1 MSIAFLFPGQG
12 SQYVGMG
19 KSLFDF
25 EPARRTFQEADRILG
40 WELSKLCFE
49 GPEAQLNQTEYT
61 QPALLVAS
69 VAVWRCLGE
78 PVGRAAYVA
87 GHSLGEYTAL
97 VASGALSFSDAV
109 PLVHRRGR
117 FMQEAVP
124 AGRGGMAA
132 IVGLNRGA
140 VEEICRKASGDA
152 GKVTAANYNGPDQI
166 VIAGETEAVKRGVA
180 LALEGGAKRAISLAV
195 SVPSHSP
202 MMKEACVR
210 LGAELEK
217 ISGNPLKVPLVNNLQ
232 AKPIRTWPEAKEGLI
247 DQLSS
252 PLLWEE
258 TIRRMRDEGVDLF
271 IEVGPGRV
279 LSGLAKRIDRKLEVM
294 NVEDPSGLE
303 KAAAVLGRKSLE
315 EPLEKPSEG
324 SGRV

>member
-1 MSIAFLFPGQG
+1 MSIAFIFPGQG

-19 KSLFDF
+19 KGLF
-25 EPARRTFQEADRILG
+25 EIEAARQTFLEADRILG
-40 WELSKLCFE
+40 WEVSRLCFE
-49 GPEAQLNQTEYT
+49 GPEERLNQTQYT
-61 QPALLVAS
+61 QPALLVTS

-78 PVGRAAYVA
+78 PIGKGAYVA

-109 PLVHRRGR
+109 RLVHRRGA
-117 FMQEAVP
+117 FMQEAAP
-124 AGRGGMAA
+124 SGKGGMAA
-132 IVGLNRGA
+132 ILGLNREG
-140 VEEICRKASGDA
+140 VEEICRKASTEW
-152 GKVTAANYNGPDQI
+152 GKVAAANYNAPDQI

-180 LALEGGAKRAISLAV
+180 LALEHGAKRAIPLAV

-202 MMKEACVR
+202 MMKEACIR
-210 LGAELEK
+210 LSAELEK
-217 ISGNPLKVPLVNNLQ
+217 ISGKALKVPLVNNLE
-232 AKPIRTWPEAKEGLI
+232 AKAIQTWPAAKNGLV

-258 TIRRMRDEGVDLF
+258 TIQRMRREGVDLF

-294 NVEDPSGLE
+294 NADDPATVE
-303 KAAAVLGRKSLE
+303 KVVAVLNQR
-315 EPLEKPSEG
+315 
-324 SGRV
+324 

>member
-19 KSLFDF
+19 KGLF
-25 EPARRTFQEADRILG
+25 EIETARQTFLEADRILG
-40 WELSKLCFE
+40 WEVSRLCFE
-49 GPEAQLNQTEYT
+49 GPEAQLNQTQYT
-61 QPALLVAS
+61 QPALLVTS
-69 VAVWRCLGE
+69 MAVWRCLGE
-78 PVGRAAYVA
+78 PIGKAAYVA

-109 PLVHRRGR
+109 RLVHRRGA

-124 AGRGGMAA
+124 SGQGGMAA
-132 IVGLNRGA
+132 ILGLNREEI
-140 VEEICRKASGDA
+140 EEICRKASTDS
-152 GKVTAANYNGPDQI
+152 GKVTAANYNAPDQI
-166 VIAGETEAVKRGVA
+166 VIAGEREAVKQGVA
-180 LALEGGAKRAISLAV
+180 LALERGAKRAIPLTV

-202 MMKEACVR
+202 LMKEACIR
-210 LGAELEK
+210 LSAELEK
-217 ISGNPLKVPLVNNLQ
+217 ISGNAPKVPLINNLE
-232 AKPIRTWPEAKEGLI
+232 AKVIQTWPAAKNGLV

-258 TIRRMRDEGVDLF
+258 TLQLMRKEGVDLF

-294 NVEDPSGLE
+294 NAEDPSTVE
-303 KAAAVLGRKSLE
+303 KVAAVLNQRS
-315 EPLEKPSEG
+315 
-324 SGRV
+324 

>member
-19 KSLFDF
+19 KSLL
-25 EPARRTFQEADRILG
+25 ELEAARRTFQEADRILG
-40 WELSKLCFE
+40 WDLSTLCFE

-69 VAVWRCLGE
+69 VAVWRCMGE
-78 PVGRAAYVA
+78 PIGRAAYVA

-124 AGRGGMAA
+124 PGQGGMAA
-132 IVGLNRGA
+132 IVGLSRGA
-140 VEEICRKASGDA
+140 VEEICRKASADSGR
-152 GKVTAANYNGPDQI
+152 VTAANYNGPDQI

-180 LALEGGAKRAISLAV
+180 FALEGGAKRAIPLAV

-202 MMKEACVR
+202 MMKEACIR

-217 ISGNPLKVPLVNNLQ
+217 VAGGPPKVPLINNLL
-232 AKPIRTWPEAKEGLI
+232 ARPIRSWPEAKNGLV

-258 TIRRMRDEGVDLF
+258 TIQRMREDGVDLF

-294 NVEDPSGLE
+294 NVEDPAGLE
-303 KAAAVLGRKSLE
+303 KVAAILKQRS
-315 EPLEKPSEG
+315 
-324 SGRV
+324 

>member
-19 KSLFDF
+19 MGLAEF
-25 EPARRTFQEADRILG
+25 EAGRRTYSEADKILG
-40 WELSKLCFE
+40 WNVSTLCFD
-49 GPEAQLNQTEYT
+49 GPEDQLNQTQYT
-61 QPALLVAS
+61 QPALLVTS

-78 PVGRAAYVA
+78 PIAKAAYVA

-97 VASGALSFSDAV
+97 VASGALSFPDAV
-109 PLVHRRGR
+109 RLVHRRGC

-124 AGRGGMAA
+124 SGRGAMAA
-132 IVGLNRGA
+132 ILGLNREA
-140 VEEICRKASGDA
+140 VEEVCRKASTDS
-152 GKVTAANYNGPDQI
+152 GKVTAANYNAPDQI
-166 VIAGETEAVKRGVA
+166 VIAGETGAVKRGLT
-180 LALEGGAKRAISLAV
+180 LAIERGAKRAVPLAV

-210 LGAELEK
+210 LSTELEK
-217 ISGNPLKVPLVNNLQ
+217 ISGSDLIVPLINNLG
-232 AKPIRTWPEAKEGLI
+232 AKAIRTWEEAKNGLV

-258 TIRRMRDEGVDLF
+258 TIQRMRSEGVDLF

-294 NVEDPSGLE
+294 NVEDGPSLE
-303 KAAAVLGRKSLE
+303 KVAAVLNR
-315 EPLEKPSEG
+315 
-324 SGRV
+324 

>member
-19 KSLFDF
+19 KSLS
-25 EPARRTFQEADRILG
+25 EVEAARRTYREADRVLG
-40 WELSKLCFE
+40 WDLSKLCFE

-61 QPALLVAS
+61 QPALLVTS

-78 PVGRAAYVA
+78 PIGRAAYVA

-109 PLVHRRGR
+109 SLVHRRGR

-124 AGRGGMAA
+124 PGQGGMAA
-132 IVGLNRGA
+132 IVGLSREA
-140 VEEICRKASGDA
+140 VEALCRKASNDS

-180 LALEGGAKRAISLAV
+180 LALEAGAKRAIPLAV

-202 MMKEACVR
+202 MMKEACIR

-217 ISGNPLKVPLVNNLQ
+217 ISGKEPAVPLINNLH
-232 AKPIRTWPEAKEGLI
+232 AKPIRTWQEAKLGLV

-258 TIRRMRDEGVDLF
+258 TIQRMRNEGVDLF

-294 NVEDPSGLE
+294 NVEDPASLE
-303 KAAAVLGRKSLE
+303 KVAAVLSQKS
-315 EPLEKPSEG
+315 S
-324 SGRV
+324 

>member
-19 KSLFDF
+19 KGLF
-25 EPARRTFQEADRILG
+25 EVEAARQTFLEADRILG
-40 WELSKLCFE
+40 WEVSRLCFE
-49 GPEAQLNQTEYT
+49 GPEAQLNQTQYT
-61 QPALLVAS
+61 QPALLVTSMAI
-69 VAVWRCLGE
+69 WRCLGE
-78 PVGRAAYVA
+78 PIGKAAYVA

-109 PLVHRRGR
+109 RLVHRRGA

-124 AGRGGMAA
+124 SGQGGMAA
-132 IVGLNRGA
+132 ILGLNREGI
-140 VEEICRKASGDA
+140 EEICRKASTDS
-152 GKVTAANYNGPDQI
+152 GKVTAANYNAPDQI
-166 VIAGETEAVKRGVA
+166 VIAGEREAVKRGVA
-180 LALEGGAKRAISLAV
+180 LALERGAKRAIPLTV

-202 MMKEACVR
+202 LMKEACIR
-210 LGAELEK
+210 LSAELEK
-217 ISGNPLKVPLVNNLQ
+217 ISGNAPKVPLINNLE
-232 AKPIRTWPEAKEGLI
+232 AKVIQTWPAAKNGLV

-258 TIRRMRDEGVDLF
+258 TLQRMRKEGVDLF

-294 NVEDPSGLE
+294 NAEDPSTVE
-303 KAAAVLGRKSLE
+303 KVAAVLNQRS
-315 EPLEKPSEG
+315 
-324 SGRV
+324 